1 MPDLRSSLLESI
13 NRLRSDL
20 SPATQ
25 AQMSIPMGTVQHAR
39 QIFESRILRQSFP
52 PDSLLVARALDNT
65 DELIRR
71 NQSYAHHLRLVEAL
85 TLFHLPADARRFLRD
100 HDSLYR
106 AALRSRDMAALA
118 RRIDA
123 VNMDVFMRVAH
134 RLINLKNVYALN
146 IIRESRAAA
155 ERARMAK
162 DPMFDMELR
171 ECTELLAKE
180 MVRILGRLEEMLVL
194 AVEGRGSDVE
204 LENVGPDH
212 IVDDFGCEIVAR
224 EVSMLKSFADEAL
237 RCCICL
243 DPYSSASHPAF
254 QLTKCGH
261 VVGKP
266 CLAMWLNSTSTN
278 SNLCPCCR
286 TTICRRRSRRP
297 AEHVIS
303 QSMEQNNLIVRMNRA
318 VRLLE
323 DTDQLSN
330 EVFANGAAAS
340 KNKWFT
346 TAIEAVNSR
355 LFETGVGFAFV
366 HTGVGE
372 QLGLRRVDWMTGNML
387 A

>member
-224 EVSMLKSFADEAL
+224 EVSMLK
-237 RCCICL
+237 
-243 DPYSSASHPAF
+243 
-254 QLTKCGH
+254 CGH